1 MRIEEQKTGDGEI
14 TLAIPERK
22 NRIMAYFVHLAL
34 AISAGVVL
42 AKAVRAYSA

>member
-1 MRIEEQKTGDGEI
+1 MNIAEQKTDGNQI
-14 TLAIPERK
+14 LLSIPERK
-22 NRIMAYFVHLAL
+22 WIMYFLHLAL

>member
-1 MRIEEQKTGDGEI
+1 MNIDERKTDGSEI
-14 TLAIPERK
+14 LLSIPERK
-22 NRIMAYFVHLAL
+22 WLMYFVHLAL

>member
-1 MRIEEQKTGDGEI
+1 MRIVEQATEDREI

-22 NRIMAYFVHLAL
+22 RLIMYFLWLAL
-34 AISAGVVL
+34 AISGGVVL